1 MPTRFNT
8 PVSPRGDAPLAR
20 MLRHIPPYVA
30 LILLA
35 FITGL
40 VTGTA
45 AFILKTT
52 VRWVSH
58 PIASHLAAGHANWLL
73 LVAPLIGIIL
83 AGLYQRHILHKF
95 IWHGTDR
102 LNRAIADR
110 RYYLAPDLTYS
121 PIIAST
127 LTLGF
132 GGSAGSEGPIA
143 YTGAA
148 IGSNIAR
155 FCGVSTETVRIMLAC
170 GASAGIAGIFKA
182 PVGGVLFSLEVLSIA
197 LTPHAIIALFAS
209 SVTAALTAFLLD
221 GCTTDLVFRNV
232 SALSWQWLPW
242 TPLLGVFCGLYSFY
256 YASIMSRMKRWFGS
270 FSEPMVKN
278 LVSGA
283 ILSALVF
290 LFPPLFGE
298 GYDFMTRILAGEVSY
313 FSAFS
318 LFAADDSNLLTTI
331 LLAFA
336 IIAVKA
342 FAAASTNSGG
352 GVAGDF
358 APTLMAGCVGGFF
371 LASLLNLCGL
381 HLPVADFAFIGMAG
395 VMAGAVRAPFMAIFI
410 TVEMTQA
417 YSLLLPV
424 AVVAA
429 ISYLIVIFLRH
440 IFRLPSSLPA
450 TF

>member
-20 MLRHIPPYVA
+20 MLRHTPPYVA

-35 FITGL
+35 VVTGL

-110 RYYLAPDLTYS
+110 RYYLAPDLIYS

-221 GCTTDLVFRNV
+221 G
-232 SALSWQWLPW
+232 
-242 TPLLGVFCGLYSFY
+242 
-256 YASIMSRMKRWFGS
+256 
-270 FSEPMVKN
+270 
-278 LVSGA
+278 
-283 ILSALVF
+283 
-290 LFPPLFGE
+290 
-298 GYDFMTRILAGEVSY
+298 
-313 FSAFS
+313 
-318 LFAADDSNLLTTI
+318 
-331 LLAFA
+331 
-336 IIAVKA
+336 
-342 FAAASTNSGG
+342 
-352 GVAGDF
+352 
-358 APTLMAGCVGGFF
+358 
-371 LASLLNLCGL
+371 
-381 HLPVADFAFIGMAG
+381 
-395 VMAGAVRAPFMAIFI
+395 
-410 TVEMTQA
+410 
-417 YSLLLPV
+417 
-424 AVVAA
+424 
-429 ISYLIVIFLRH
+429 
-440 IFRLPSSLPA
+440 
-450 TF
+450 